1 LHCDQAELSLHKV
14 IAVVVVDDDN
24 RPPQPSA
31 ASEANEMHEGKK
43 SRVSSTRGAC

>member
-14 IAVVVVDDDN
+14 IAVVVDDDD

-43 SRVSSTRGAC
+43 SWASSTRGAC